1 MGPALA
7 LFVWGTVLLFAM
19 VFVPEREGM
28 VLCHFKGLTGLA
40 CPTCGGLRQAAH
52 LAQGDLWSAFTMN
65 PLLLVAG
72 VVVTA
77 VLVLRIGFG
86 RRVVLSLSEEGRRQL
101 WLWGGALFLANW
113 LYVITWVG

>member
-1 MGPALA
+1 MWHG
-7 LFVWGTVLLFAM
+7 FVD
-19 VFVPEREGM
+19 
-28 VLCHFKGLTGLA
+28 
-40 CPTCGGLRQAAH
+40 RQGNRQRAEKIDDASRP
-52 LAQGDLWSAFTMN
+52 SA
-65 PLLLVAG
+65 
-72 VVVTA
+72 VTA